1 MFNKVRFLAAAL
13 GLLAL
18 ASCGKA
24 PEKVTPAL
32 WQVDGPKGE
41 RAWLMGTIH
50 ALPAPVDWHSAPIDQ
65 ALAASDGLILEVA
78 AVDDDARTA
87 RIFASL
93 AQSPGLPPLDQRIA
107 SDLRDDLAKDLKAN
121 GLDAAKLS
129 GTETW
134 AAALMLAQAL
144 QGAVEADS
152 ANGIDRALVKAA
164 KDKPVSEFEGAE
176 RQLRLF
182 DALPEAQQ
190 QALLAAVVK
199 GADQARDESR
209 RIETAWKKGDMAA
222 IAATDH
228 TGMLADPALR
238 QVLLVGRNQAW
249 SEQLV
254 LLLGRGRKPFVAV
267 GAAHL
272 AGSDGLPALLEARGY
287 KVRRIQ

>member
-1 MFNKVRFLAAAL
+1 VFNKVRFLAAAL

>member
-1 MFNKVRFLAAAL
+1 MSSSRGWLAAAL

-18 ASCGKA
+18 TSCGKP

-65 ALAASDGLILEVA
+65 ALAASDSLVLEVA

-87 RIFASL
+87 RIFAELS
-93 AQSPGLPPLDQRIA
+93 QSPGLPPLSGRIGP
-107 SDLRDDLAKDLKAN
+107 DLQDELAHELAKG
-121 GLDAAKLS
+121 GLDAAKLGS
-129 GTETW
+129 TETW

-144 QGAVEADS
+144 QGENQSSS

-164 KDKPVSEFEGAE
+164 GTRTISEFEGAE

-190 QALLAAVVK
+190 RALLREVVQ
-199 GADQARDESR
+199 GAPKALAESR

-222 IAATDH
+222 IEATDH

-238 QVLLVGRNQAW
+238 DVLLVQRNLAW
-249 SEQLV
+249 AEQLTA
-254 LLLGRGRKPFVAV
+254 LLGHGGKPFVAV
-267 GAAHL
+267 GAMHL
-272 AGSDGLPALLEARGY
+272 AGAQGLPALLAARGY
-287 KVRRIQ
+287 KVTRLQ

>member
-18 ASCGKA
+18 ASCGKP

>member
-18 ASCGKA
+18 AACGKA

>member
-18 ASCGKA
+18 AACGKA

-107 SDLRDDLAKDLKAN
+107 PDLRDDLAKDLKAN

-249 SEQLV
+249 SEQLI